1 MLEPKSKPIYL
12 FIYYFVFSAVQSKL
26 NVEFLPE
33 NPHLVSVF
41 QPYIIAIRY
50 LNILISKAALKGSF
64 GVKLQIHSI
73 IKFLI
78 ILSDKSSTSIQ
89 VNYTC
94 HLREESLTDVVVTL

>member
-1 MLEPKSKPIYL
+1 MNDWITLCWNLRVSLFIYL
-12 FIYYFVFSAVQSKL
+12 FIILYLPLYRACKL

-78 ILSDKSSTSIQ
+78 ILSDLLQ
-89 VNYTC
+89 V
-94 HLREESLTDVVVTL
+94 SK

>member
-12 FIYYFVFSAVQSKL
+12 FIILYLPLHRACKL

-41 QPYIIAIRY
+41 HPYIVAIRY

-64 GVKLQIHSI
+64 GVKLQIHSV
-73 IKFLI
+73 IKFFI
-78 ILSDKSSTSIQ
+78 ILSDKSCTSIQ
-89 VNYTC
+89 VNHTC
-94 HLREESLTDVVVTL
+94 HLRKESLTDVAVTL

>member
-1 MLEPKSKPIYL
+1 MLEPKSKPTYL
-12 FIYYFVFSAVQSKL
+12 FIYLVIILYLPLYRACKL
-26 NVEFLPE
+26 NVEFLSE

-73 IKFLI
+73 IKLLI

-89 VNYTC
+89 VNHTC
-94 HLREESLTDVVVTL
+94 HW

>member
-1 MLEPKSKPIYL
+1 MLEPKSKPTYL
-12 FIYYFVFSAVQSKL
+12 FIYVFIILYLPLYRACKL

-41 QPYIIAIRY
+41 QPHIIAIRY

-64 GVKLQIHSI
+64 GVKLQIHLI
-73 IKFLI
+73 IKLLI

-89 VNYTC
+89 VNHTC
-94 HLREESLTDVVVTL
+94 HW